1 MSSPD
6 SSNNNALPAVGSG
19 GQADVDPLELLA
31 SSAKSLQVLTAL
43 ADSINAHRAS
53 TESRFAQ
60 IEGRLLDVV
69 RVIQEQTRLQ
79 QNALAEPA
87 YPASAAEPARQVLQ
101 VERSWLWSME
111 TSFSHTQ
118 ALRLPR
124 PSIIGR
130 ALYDLQHEAESDAA
144 SVYEG
149 SKPADIYIKISVKGG
164 HHLSETSST
173 YVTRYIAGETSDMSG
188 AIGRH
193 LEARFKVLTSRIA
206 ERILAG
212 RSGELRCLRGHGNN
226 FFANWPHWDARDDD
240 LTGDGPS
247 PSGSPAPAPAGGTGT
262 T

>member
-19 GQADVDPLELLA
+19 GQPDVDLLELLA

-69 RVIQEQTRLQ
+69 RVIQEQKRLQ

-101 VERSWLWSME
+101 VERSWLWSTE
-111 TSFSHTQ
+111 

-130 ALYDLQHEAESDAA
+130 ALYDLQHDAESDAE

-149 SKPADIYIKISVKGG
+149 SKPADIYITILARGP
-164 HHLSETSST
+164 HHLSETASR
-173 YVTRYIAGETSDMSG
+173 YVTRYEAGETSDMAG
-188 AIGRH
+188 KIGIH
-193 LEARFKVLTSRIA
+193 IEPRFKVLTPRIA
-206 ERILAG
+206 GRILAG
-212 RSGELRCLRGHGNN
+212 RSGQLRWLRGHGNN
-226 FFANWPHWDARDDD
+226 FFANWPHWDARDGD
-240 LTGDGPS
+240 LTGDGPG
-247 PSGSPAPAPAGGTGT
+247 PSGSVSPAGGTGT

>member
-1 MSSPD
+1 M
-6 SSNNNALPAVGSG
+6 
-19 GQADVDPLELLA
+19 DPLELLA
-31 SSAKSLQVLTAL
+31 SSAKILQVLTAL

-60 IEGRLLDVV
+60 IEGCLLDVV

-111 TSFSHTQ
+111 

-164 HHLSETSST
+164 HHLSETSSK

-193 LEARFKVLTSRIA
+193 LEPRFKVLTPRIA
-206 ERILAG
+206 GRILTG
-212 RSGELRCLRGHGNN
+212 RSGELRCLTGHGNN

-247 PSGSPAPAPAGGTGT
+247 PSGSPAPAGGTGT

>member
-31 SSAKSLQVLTAL
+31 SSAKILQVLTAL

-87 YPASAAEPARQVLQ
+87 YPASAPEPARQVLQ
-101 VERSWLWSME
+101 VERSWLWSLE
-111 TSFSHTQ
+111 T
-118 ALRLPR
+118 LRLPR

-130 ALYDLQHEAESDAA
+130 ALYDLQHEAESDAE

-149 SKPADIYIKISVKGG
+149 SKPADIYITILARGP
-164 HHLSETSST
+164 HHLSETASR
-173 YVTRYIAGETSDMSG
+173 YVTRYEAGETSDMAG
-188 AIGRH
+188 KIGIH
-193 LEARFKVLTSRIA
+193 FEMRFEVLTPRIA
-206 ERILAG
+206 GRILAG
-212 RSGELRCLRGHGNN
+212 RSGQLRCLRGHGNN
-226 FFANWPHWDARDDD
+226 FFAKWPHWDARDDD
-240 LTGDGPS
+240 LTGDGPG
-247 PSGSPAPAPAGGTGT
+247 PSGSPAPAPAGGTGAT
-262 T
+262 

>member
-19 GQADVDPLELLA
+19 GQPDVDLLELLA

-53 TESRFAQ
+53 TESRFTQ
-60 IEGRLLDVV
+60 IEGCLLDVV
-69 RVIQEQTRLQ
+69 RVLQEQTRLQ
-79 QNALAEPA
+79 RNALAEPA
-87 YPASAAEPARQVLQ
+87 DPASAAEPARQVLQ
-101 VERSWLWSME
+101 VERSWLWSTE
-111 TSFSHTQ
+111 

-130 ALYDLQHEAESDAA
+130 ALYDLQHDAESDAE

-149 SKPADIYIKISVKGG
+149 SKPADIYITILAKGP
-164 HHLSETSST
+164 HHLSETASR
-173 YVTRYIAGETSDMSG
+173 YVTRYEAGETSDMAG
-188 AIGRH
+188 KIGIH
-193 LEARFKVLTSRIA
+193 FEMRFEVLTKRTA
-206 ERILAG
+206 GRILAG
-212 RSGELRCLRGHGNN
+212 RSGQLRWLRGHGNN

-247 PSGSPAPAPAGGTGT
+247 PSGSPAPAGGTGAT
-262 T
+262 

>member
-1 MSSPD
+1 MVAAS
-6 SSNNNALPAVGSG
+6 AR
-19 GQADVDPLELLA
+19 LE
-31 SSAKSLQVLTAL
+31 K
-43 ADSINAHRAS
+43 
-53 TESRFAQ
+53 
-60 IEGRLLDVV
+60 
-69 RVIQEQTRLQ
+69 VIKEQTRLQ

-111 TSFSHTQ
+111 

-164 HHLSETSST
+164 HHLSETSSK

-193 LEARFKVLTSRIA
+193 LEPRFKVLTPRIA
-206 ERILAG
+206 GRILTG
-212 RSGELRCLRGHGNN
+212 RSGELRCLTGHGNN

-247 PSGSPAPAPAGGTGT
+247 PSGSPAPAGGTGT

>member
-6 SSNNNALPAVGSG
+6 SSNNNAL
-19 GQADVDPLELLA
+19 LA
-31 SSAKSLQVLTAL
+31 QILQVLTAL
-43 ADSINAHRAS
+43 VDSSNVFRES
-53 TESRFAQ
+53 TESRLAQ
-60 IEGRLLDVV
+60 MEDRSLSVA
-69 RVIQEQTRLQ
+69 RESQEQTRLLR
-79 QNALAEPA
+79 NALARPA
-87 YPASAAEPARQVLQ
+87 GPASAAELVPRQMLQ
-101 VERSWLWSME
+101 VVRSMLWSLE
-111 TSFSHTQ
+111 GGPEGPQ

-130 ALYDLQHEAESDAA
+130 ALYDLQHEATSTYNG
-144 SVYEG
+144 SV
-149 SKPADIYIKISVKGG
+149 PAEIYIKISVQGE
-164 HHLSETSST
+164 HHLSETPRT

-226 FFANWPHWDARDDD
+226 FFANWPNWDARDDD
-240 LTGDGPS
+240 LTGYGPS
-247 PSGSPAPAPAGGTGT
+247 TSGPAPPAGGTGT

>member
-6 SSNNNALPAVGSG
+6 SSSNDES
-19 GQADVDPLELLA
+19 LEILKR
-31 SSAKSLQVLTAL
+31 SPQILQVLTTFF
-43 ADSINAHRAS
+43 DSFRNESLVAAS
-53 TESRFAQ
+53 A
-60 IEGRLLDVV
+60 RLEK
-69 RVIQEQTRLQ
+69 VIKEQTRLQ

-101 VERSWLWSME
+101 VERSWLWSLE

-130 ALYDLQHEAESDAA
+130 ALYDLQHEAESDAE

-149 SKPADIYIKISVKGG
+149 SKPADIYITILAKGP
-164 HHLSETSST
+164 HHLSETASR
-173 YVTRYIAGETSDMSG
+173 YVTRYKAGETSDMAG
-188 AIGRH
+188 KIGIH
-193 LEARFKVLTSRIA
+193 FEMRFKVLTPRIA
-206 ERILAG
+206 GRILAG
-212 RSGELRCLRGHGNN
+212 RSGQLRCLRGHGNN
-226 FFANWPHWDARDDD
+226 FFAKWPHWDARDDD

-247 PSGSPAPAPAGGTGT
+247 PSGSPAPAGGTGT

>member
-19 GQADVDPLELLA
+19 GQPDVDLLELLA

-60 IEGRLLDVV
+60 IEGCLLDVV
-69 RVIQEQTRLQ
+69 RVLQEQTRLQ
-79 QNALAEPA
+79 RIALAEPA
-87 YPASAAEPARQVLQ
+87 DPASAAEPARQVLQ
-101 VERSWLWSME
+101 VERSLLWSME
-111 TSFSHTQ
+111 TSFSRMQ

-164 HHLSETSST
+164 HHLSETSSK

-193 LEARFKVLTSRIA
+193 LEPRFKVLTPRIA
-206 ERILAG
+206 GRILTG
-212 RSGELRCLRGHGNN
+212 RSGELRCLTGHGNN

-240 LTGDGPS
+240 LTGDGPG
-247 PSGSPAPAPAGGTGT
+247 PSGSVSPAGGTGAT
-262 T
+262 